1 MSVIARQSTART
13 VIIGPVLDADGVAV
27 TGSVVGDFKIAKNG
41 AAPAALNGSA
51 TATHRATGHYS
62 LALTASD
69 LDTVGQAEIVSDDT
83 VNAMPVK
90 VVTVVEE
97 AVYDALFAASAA
109 GYSTYA
115 GGAVASVTG
124 NVGGNV
130 TGSVGSVA
138 SGGIT
143 AASFGANAITAA
155 KLDPDVTTELQA
167 GLATAASL
175 TTVEGKIDTLDTN
188 VDTLLTRITSTL
200 FTGITSLAEWLGLM
214 AGKQTGNSTA
224 RTEVRATGAGSGT
237 YDETTDALQALR
249 DNLATATALQ
259 TVDDE
264 VATLQTSV
272 NDLPTN
278 AELATSQAAADDATL
293 AAIAAL
299 NNLSAAQVNAEV
311 DAAIETYH
319 LDHLLAVTYDP
330 ASKPGA
336 SDALLNE
343 LVENDGG
350 VARFTANAL
359 EEAPSGSGSGA
370 TAQEVWEYA
379 DRTLTALDEDSTTID
394 LDAAIRAAVGLA
406 SANLD
411 TQLSAID
418 TVVDSILVDTG
429 TDIPATLTTVAA
441 YLDTEVA
448 AILEDTGT
456 TLPAQIAA
464 LNNLS
469 AAQVNAEVVDCLNVD
484 AYTIPSQGSP
494 GTSVSIVTALG
505 YLFKAFR
512 NKCEQTSTAYI
523 LYADNGSTV
532 DQRASCSDDG
542 SVFTRSKVETGP

>member
-69 LDTVGQAEIVSDDT
+69 LDTVGQAEIISDDT

-97 AVYDALFAASAA
+97 AVYDALFVASAA

-188 VDTLLTRITSTL
+188 VDTLLSRITSTL

-237 YDETTDALQALR
+237 YDETTDSQEAAR
-249 DNLATATALQ
+249 DNMGTAQ
-259 TVDDE
+259 TGDAYARLGAPAGASVSAD
-264 VATLQTSV
+264 VAGVKTQT
-272 NDLPTN
+272 
-278 AELATSQAAADDATL
+278 
-293 AAIAAL
+293 
-299 NNLSAAQVNAEV
+299 
-311 DAAIETYH
+311 AAIET
-319 LDHLLAVTYDP
+319 
-330 ASKPGA
+330 
-336 SDALLNE
+336 
-343 LVENDGG
+343 
-350 VARFTANAL
+350 
-359 EEAPSGSGSGA
+359 
-370 TAQEVWEYA
+370 
-379 DRTLTALDEDSTTID
+379 
-394 LDAAIRAAVGLA
+394 
-406 SANLD
+406 D
-411 TQLSAID
+411 TQ
-418 TVVDSILVDTG
+418 
-429 TDIPATLTTVAA
+429 DIQSR
-441 YLDTEVA
+441 
-448 AILEDTGT
+448 
-456 TLPAQIAA
+456 LPAA
-464 LNNLS
+464 LSGGGNIK
-469 AAQVNAEVVDCLNVD
+469 ADVQEINAVEIIGDGD
-484 AYTIPSQGSP
+484 ATPW
-494 GTSVSIVTALG
+494 
-505 YLFKAFR
+505 
-512 NKCEQTSTAYI
+512 
-523 LYADNGSTV
+523 
-532 DQRASCSDDG
+532 
-542 SVFTRSKVETGP
+542 GPA